1 MFVIIRFIVTL
12 NVFWITIIVSIG
24 DLLLLKIYYYCW
36 KYVIQDRLD
45 EQRFLIYVVNELQ
58 IS

>member
-1 MFVIIRFIVTL
+1 MT
-12 NVFWITIIVSIG
+12 VSIG
-24 DLLLLKIYYYCW
+24 DLLLLKIYYYCR

-45 EQRFLIYVVNELQ
+45 EQWFLIYVVNELQ